1 MVSHHQL
8 WIWIILFTDKWVQ
21 NLSDNITDKLSIK
34 NEKMQNKL
42 PDNDFLMVY
51 EFYFSLYDV
60 DIKVKS
66 HFYIK
71 TKPN

>member
-1 MVSHHQL
+1 M
-8 WIWIILFTDKWVQ
+8 Q
-21 NLSDNITDKLSIK
+21 NLSGNITDKLSIK

-51 EFYFSLYDV
+51 EFYFSLYDE

-66 HFYIK
+66 HFLS
-71 TKPN
+71 KPNLTRKIEFVSKEVQIV